1 LFNAE
6 QSNYREDWMFAAR
19 SYKFRLIVTYLM
31 LLPVWN
37 STHLEG
43 KSSAHDSLII
53 RVAGPTE
60 KETTTCSHS
69 GGSQRSIACNN
80 EDSTQLPTELSGLGQ
95 RGGLISRTREQTLQI
110 LQSDNICAAW
120 FKEADPDAVEV
131 FGSLHYQLYESGPSD
146 IYILRNNFGEI
157 LFKYPW
163 GARSR
168 ENAGRDST
176 IEINSNGPF
185 FVRKSR
191 LTVGDPV
198 IGIVP
203 SFGLEPIIIGPYTG
217 TTTEARI
224 AIMLHELGHII
235 GRLPKDDDSLDGRS
249 SQNTAEVLRYCKKEI
264 RQAARKYAHG
274 D

>member
-1 LFNAE
+1 
-6 QSNYREDWMFAAR
+6 MFAAR
-19 SYKFRLIVTYLM
+19 SYKLRFIVVYLT

-37 STHLEG
+37 TTHLEA
-43 KSSAHDSLII
+43 KSSALDSLII
-53 RVAGPTE
+53 RVASPIE

-69 GGSQRSIACNN
+69 SASQGSIACN
-80 EDSTQLPTELSGLGQ
+80 EDSAQLPTELSGLGQ

-131 FGSLHYQLYESGPSD
+131 FGSLHYQLYESGPSN
-146 IYILRNNFGEI
+146 IYVLRDNFGGI

-176 IEINSNGPF
+176 IELNSNGPF

-191 LTVGDPV
+191 LTVADPV

-203 SFGLEPIIIGPYTG
+203 PFGLEPIIIGPYTG

-264 RQAARKYAHG
+264 RQAARKNAHG